1 MKDNAKNN
9 IPYKNVCS
17 DCTDVMKV
25 IKLLVVIKEDYYCCC
40 YVYLFKDTKET
51 NQALGSK
58 SRLSGIW
65 ETATEG

>member
-1 MKDNAKNN
+1 MEDNAKNN

-17 DCTDVMKV
+17 DCADVMKV
-25 IKLLVVIKEDYYCCC
+25 IKLLVVIKEDYYRCC